1 MKKLNVDQQLE
12 IIKRGAA
19 EIVSEGE
26 LLKKLEASI
35 KDKRPL
41 VIKAGFDPTA
51 PDLHLGHTVL
61 LRKLRQFQDLGHKVF
76 FLIGDFTGRIGD
88 PTGRS
93 EIRKQLNREEVLV
106 NAATYKRQ
114 VAKILDPDK
123 VKIVFNSAWFERMP
137 VLEMLRLT
145 THATVAQMLAR
156 ADFKNRISQNQDIS
170 LLEFLYP
177 LLQGYDS
184 VQLKADV
191 ELGGTDQVFN
201 LLFGR
206 EIQKDFGQEPQVIIT
221 MPLLEGT
228 DGVQKMSKSYGNYIG
243 IAESAKEI
251 FGKIMSI
258 SDTLMMKYYTLLT
271 DEDLAL
277 VKAMHPKEAKV
288 KLAKII
294 VSDYHSVKAAEAAAL
309 EFQRVFG
316 QKDTPDDAPVYRLS
330 SPKTI
335 LEILLEARLVAS
347 KNEGRRLIQQGGV
360 NLDGVGIAVE
370 DALIDKAGILKVGKR
385 RFLKIVKNE

>member
-1 MKKLNVDQQLE
+1 MKKLSVEEQLE
-12 IIKRGAA
+12 VIRRGAA

-26 LLKKLEASI
+26 LRKKLEVSI
-35 KDKRPL
+35 KEKRPL
-41 VIKAGFDPTA
+41 AIKAGFDPTA

-61 LRKLRQFQDLGHKVF
+61 LRKLRQFQDLGHRVF

-93 EIRKQLNREEVLV
+93 EIRKQLSREEVLA

-114 VAKILDPDK
+114 VAKILDTDK
-123 VKIVFNSAWFERMP
+123 IKVVFNSAWFERMS
-137 VLEMLRLT
+137 VLEMLRLA
-145 THATVAQMLAR
+145 THGTVAQMLAR
-156 ADFKNRISQNQDIS
+156 ADFKTRFSQNQDIS

-184 VQLKADV
+184 VELKADV
-191 ELGGTDQVFN
+191 ELGGTDQIFN
-201 LLFGR
+201 LLCGR
-206 EIQKDFGQEPQVIIT
+206 DIQKDYGQEPQVVIT

-228 DGVQKMSKSYGNYIG
+228 DGVQKMSKSYGNYVG
-243 IAESAKEI
+243 ITETAKEM
-251 FGKIMSI
+251 FGKIMSV
-258 SDTLMMKYYTLLT
+258 SDDLMMKYYTLLT
-271 DEDLAL
+271 DEDLGP

-294 VSDYHSVKAAEAAAL
+294 ASQYHSAKDAESAAL
-309 EFQRVFG
+309 EFERVFG
-316 QKDTPDDAPVYRLS
+316 QKDTPDDAPQYSLV

-335 LEILLEARLVAS
+335 LDLLLETGLVAT

-360 NLDGVGIAVE
+360 TLDGNRIDAEG
-370 DALIDKAGILKVGKR
+370 ALIDTAGVLKAGKR
-385 RFLKIVKNE
+385 RFLKIVKS